1 MKDAALHPAGTV
13 IVAEEQT
20 AGQGRLGRSWHS
32 QKGTGLYFSVIVA
45 PPRPNEPQPAVTLA
59 FGLAVQEA
67 IQEVTGLTPDLR
79 WPNDVL
85 IGDRKC
91 AGILVEW
98 QAGKVIAGIG
108 VNVNQTQ
115 FPDDIARIATSLRIT
130 TGREWSKDELLNSTL
145 GAIATYLSVL
155 RDQGTDAILRLFAR
169 GSSYVAGRR
178 VEVEGVRGVTDGLDP
193 TGFLWLRRDDGQRQ
207 LILAGS
213 VRPV

>member
-1 MKDAALHPAGTV
+1 MKDAALHPTGTV

-32 QKGTGLYFSVIVA
+32 QKGTGLYFSAVVA
-45 PPRPNEPQPAVTLA
+45 PPRPSEPQPAVTLA

-67 IQEVTGLTPDLR
+67 IQKVTGVIPDLR

-108 VNVNQTQ
+108 VNVNQME
-115 FPDDIARIATSLRIT
+115 FPDDIARIATSLRLV
-130 TGREWSKDELLNSTL
+130 TGREWSRDELLDSIL
-145 GAIATYLSVL
+145 AAMATYLAVL
-155 RDQGTDAILRLFAR
+155 SEEGTNAILRLFAQC
-169 GSSYVAGRR
+169 SSYVAGRR
-178 VEVEGVRGVTDGLDP
+178 VEVEGVRGITDGLDT
-193 TGFLWLRRDDGQRQ
+193 TGFLWLRRDDGKRQ
-207 LILAGS
+207 LILAGA